1 MTTTT
6 QLESM
11 EVKVPQA
18 LLAQLER
25 TTTNTADLGPD
36 MSAAFEAL
44 YAAIG
49 KAGITPCG
57 PPRAIYTAWGPNE
70 VRFTVAVPIDR
81 APVDVPEGITV
92 AASPE
97 RTTLRFV
104 HQGPYREL
112 RATYGRIEAWLRERG
127 GIKTP
132 EDWARYAP
140 MWEEYMNDPTTTPES
155 ALLTR
160 IYLTLP

>member
-1 MTTTT
+1 MTTT
-6 QLESM
+6 QLEPV
-11 EVKVPQA
+11 EVTVPQV

-25 TTTNTADLGPD
+25 TTYNTADLGPD
-36 MSAAFEAL
+36 MSAAFGAL

-49 KAGITPCG
+49 KAGITPSG

-70 VRFTVAVPIDR
+70 VRFIAAVPIGR
-81 APVDVPEGITV
+81 APTVVPEGITV

-97 RTTLRFV
+97 LVALRFV
-104 HQGPYREL
+104 HHGSYRDL
-112 RATYGRIEAWLRERG
+112 RATYGRIETWLRERG
-127 GIKTP
+127 AIKTP

-140 MWEEYMNDPTTTPES
+140 MWEEYMNDPATTPES
-155 ALLTR
+155 DLLTR